1 MRAPARRVG
10 GFLLAAAN
18 FVAGIGILG
27 GCGGGSSTSGDGG
40 STPGVIGVTV
50 TPATAAVAING
61 TQSFTA
67 TVSNDSAAKGVTWA
81 LSCATANGCGSLS
94 ATTSASGTA
103 VTYTAASAV
112 PNPATVT
119 LMATSV
125 SDGTK
130 SASATITITP
140 GSSIGNVSVTISPK
154 ATGLALSQ
162 SLALTATVTNDVNG
176 AGVTWTASAGTFSA
190 QAASKATYVAP
201 NSPGSGITIT
211 ATSKADATKSATATI
226 AVTDLAGVTTYHN
239 DVARDGANNQ
249 EYLLN
254 TSNVNQSS
262 FGKLFSC
269 TVDGAVYAQPLWVPN
284 VNIGGGTHN
293 VIIVA
298 TMRDSVYALDADA
311 SPCGNPY
318 WHQTLIPSGET
329 YGASS
334 DLGTSDIFPDIGILG
349 TPVIDPTTQTVY
361 VVTKTKTSSTN
372 YIQRLHALSLTT
384 GAEAGNSPVTIAA
397 TSPGSCEGGAINTF
411 NPLTENQRPG
421 LALSN
426 GMVYISWA
434 SHGDQ
439 GSYHGWILGYQTAN
453 LTAVPTVFNVT
464 PNTASGFAYCRGGIW
479 MSGGAPA
486 FDAAGNMYVVSGNGA
501 FDGASGSATM
511 PTDFSDSYIKLST
524 PNLQVLDYFTPF
536 NQSTLDSNDADVGAS
551 GTSVLIDGTG
561 GGNYLV
567 GGSKAG
573 IIYVVNRDNMGKYNS
588 TTDSVQQEWTTNPS
602 SHSFSTPAFWNN
614 SLYYFGV
621 NFGGTLAG
629 QMYTFDTSDGN
640 FNTTAASATPSGF
653 GFAGATPSIS
663 GSSATA
669 NGIVWAID
677 SGQNG
682 TSDSGSAAAGPAVL
696 HAYDATNLGN
706 ELWNS
711 SQNAIRDQAG
721 NAVKFTVPTVANGK
735 VYIGTR
741 GSDNTIG
748 GGTTFGEIDVYGLL
762 P

>member
-1 MRAPARRVG
+1 
-10 GFLLAAAN
+10 
-18 FVAGIGILG
+18 VA
-27 GCGGGSSTSGDGG
+27 
-40 STPGVIGVTV
+40 
-50 TPATAAVAING
+50 
-61 TQSFTA
+61 
-67 TVSNDSAAKGVTWA
+67 
-81 LSCATANGCGSLS
+81 
-94 ATTSASGTA
+94 
-103 VTYTAASAV
+103 
-112 PNPATVT
+112 
-119 LMATSV
+119 
-125 SDGTK
+125 
-130 SASATITITP
+130 
-140 GSSIGNVSVTISPK
+140 ISPK
-154 ATGLALSQ
+154 ATGLALNQ
-162 SLALTATVTNDVNG
+162 SLGMTATVANDVNG
-176 AGVTWTASAGTFSA
+176 AGVTWTASTGAFSA
-190 QAASKATYVAP
+190 QAATTATYVAP

-239 DVARDGANNQ
+239 DGARDGANNQ
-249 EYLLN
+249 EYLLT
-254 TSNVNQSS
+254 TSNVSQSS

-298 TMRDSVYALDADA
+298 TMRDSVYALDADTI
-311 SPCGNPY
+311 PCGNPY
-318 WHQTLIPSGET
+318 WHQTLIPGGET

-334 DLGTSDIFPDIGILG
+334 DLSSSDIFPDIGILG

-372 YIQRLHALSLTT
+372 YIQRLHALSLST
-384 GAEAGNSPVTIAA
+384 GAEAANSPVTIAA
-397 TSPGSCEGGAINTF
+397 TSPGSCEGGATNTF

-426 GMVYISWA
+426 GMVYVSWA

-439 GSYHGWILGYQTAN
+439 GAYHGWILGYQTAN
-453 LTAVPTVFNVT
+453 LAAVPTVFNVT
-464 PNTASGFAYCRGGIW
+464 PNAATGFAYCRGGIW

-501 FDGASGSATM
+501 FDGASGSATL

-524 PNLQVLDYFTPF
+524 PNLGVLDYFTPF
-536 NQSTLDSNDADVGAS
+536 NQSTLDSNDSDVGAS

-573 IIYVVNRDNMGKYNS
+573 IIYVVNRENMGKYN
-588 TTDSVQQEWTTNPS
+588 TTKDGVQQEWTTNPS

-629 QMYTFDTSDGN
+629 QMYTFKTSGGA
-640 FNTTAASATPSGF
+640 FNTTAASATPTGF

-677 SGQNG
+677 SGQYG
-682 TSDSGSAAAGPAVL
+682 TSDGGTSAAGPAIL
-696 HAYDATNLGN
+696 HAYDATNLGS

-711 SQNAIRDQAG
+711 SQNASRDQAG

-748 GGTTFGEIDVYGLL
+748 GGATFGEIDVYGLL

>member
-1 MRAPARRVG
+1 
-10 GFLLAAAN
+10 
-18 FVAGIGILG
+18 
-27 GCGGGSSTSGDGG
+27 
-40 STPGVIGVTV
+40 
-50 TPATAAVAING
+50 
-61 TQSFTA
+61 
-67 TVSNDSAAKGVTWA
+67 
-81 LSCATANGCGSLS
+81 
-94 ATTSASGTA
+94 
-103 VTYTAASAV
+103 
-112 PNPATVT
+112 
-119 LMATSV
+119 
-125 SDGTK
+125 
-130 SASATITITP
+130 
-140 GSSIGNVSVTISPK
+140 
-154 ATGLALSQ
+154 
-162 SLALTATVTNDVNG
+162 VNG
-176 AGVTWTASAGTFSA
+176 AGVTWTASAGAFSA
-190 QAASKATYVAP
+190 QAATTATYVAP

-211 ATSKADATKSATATI
+211 ATSNADATKSATTTI

-239 DVARDGANNQ
+239 DVSRDGANNQ
-249 EYLLN
+249 EYLLT
-254 TSNVNQSS
+254 TSNVNQAS

-298 TMRDSVYALDADA
+298 TMRDSVYALDADTI
-311 SPCGNPY
+311 PCGNPY

-329 YGASS
+329 YGASA
-334 DLGTSDIFPDIGILG
+334 DLSSSDIFPDVGILG
-349 TPVIDPTTQTVY
+349 TPVIDPATQTVY
-361 VVTKTKTSSTN
+361 LVTKTKTSSTN

-384 GAEAGNSPVTIAA
+384 GAEAANSPVTISA
-397 TSPGSCEGGAINTF
+397 TSPGSCEGGATNTF

-426 GMVYISWA
+426 GMVYVSWA

-439 GSYHGWILGYQTAN
+439 GAYHGWVLGYQTAN
-453 LTAVPTVFNVT
+453 LAAVPTVFNVT

-501 FDGASGSATM
+501 FDGASGSATL

-524 PNLQVLDYFTPF
+524 PNLGVLDYFTPF

-573 IIYVVNRDNMGKYNS
+573 IIYVVNRENMGKYNT
-588 TTDSVQQEWTTNPS
+588 TTDGVQQEWTTNPS

-629 QMYTFDTSDGN
+629 QMYTFNTSGGT
-640 FNTTAASATPSGF
+640 FNTTAASATPTGF

-677 SGQNG
+677 TGQYG
-682 TSDSGSAAAGPAVL
+682 TSDTKTVAAGPTIL
-696 HAYDATNLGN
+696 HAYDATNLGS

-711 SQNAIRDQAG
+711 SQNASRDQAG

-735 VYIGTR
+735 VYVGTR